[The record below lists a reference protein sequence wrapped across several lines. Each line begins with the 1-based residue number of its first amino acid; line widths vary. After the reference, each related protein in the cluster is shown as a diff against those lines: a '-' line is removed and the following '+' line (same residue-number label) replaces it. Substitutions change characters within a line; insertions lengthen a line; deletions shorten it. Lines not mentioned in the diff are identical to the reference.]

1 MSPRLSLSVLSS
13 SSMSLSSPESP
24 TFTSFD
30 STPSPI
36 SSATSVSNED
46 HTALMDSTAVDPSSA
61 VYDYTQQQH
70 DSYSGTIPWSP
81 VSKKN
86 SIGPHHPLSIYIPS
100 QNSLIHSPA
109 PNVQASHS
117 ILDLDAGEWTR
128 PHSVHCPP
136 LSATTSTSSSLVNAV
151 DCGPIKQ
158 EYSDYN
164 SVSTYFNCGA
174 ICL

>member
-1 MSPRLSLSVLSS
+1 MPSRLSLSVLPS

-46 HTALMDSTAVDPSSA
+46 HTALMDSTTVDPSSA
-61 VYDYTQQQH
+61 VYDYAQQQH
-70 DSYSGTIPWSP
+70 DSYSGTIPWSL

-86 SIGPHHPLSIYIPS
+86 SSVPHHPLSIHIPS

-109 PNVQASHS
+109 PNVQPPHS
-117 ILDLDAGEWTR
+117 ILDVDAEEWTR
-128 PHSVHCPP
+128 SHSVHCPP
-136 LSATTSTSSSLVNAV
+136 LSATTSSSSSLVNV
-151 DCGPIKQ
+151 VECGPVKQ
-158 EYSDYN
+158 EYPDYN
-164 SVSTYFNCGA
+164 SVSTKSICGTS
-174 ICL
+174 CL